1 MLYNRIG
8 KEAAGIIGH
17 STNMET
23 VKVWAYS
30 LNVCCEVI
38 KCLEAMEDKSST
50 NNMHKEEKK
59 SRISHDQVD
68 RDILRKKLEVS
79 IDIFDVSQ
87 QEDGLMNVVTEK
99 INNYFSVNVDD
110 SIRLGEDQMK
120 NFQKSLPSGFYK
132 WEGEDYGRW

>member
-1 MLYNRIG
+1 MGIEVLHNRIG
-8 KEAAGIIGH
+8 KGAAGIIGQ

-23 VKVWAYS
+23 VKVWAQS
-30 LNVCCEVI
+30 LNACCELI

-50 NNMHKEEKK
+50 NDMHKEEKK
-59 SRISHDQVD
+59 CRILHDQVD

-87 QEDGLMNVVTEK
+87 REDGLVNVVTGK
-99 INNYFSVNVDD
+99 INNYFNVNVDG

-120 NFQKSLPSGFYK
+120 NFRKKSPWWIL
-132 WEGEDYGRW
+132 